1 MLDSKTRNE
10 ILLEE
15 KVAKIDDIN
24 FDKIY
29 DVDEFATKQLET
41 FEDASPNLEELST
54 RKIESFDDEETSS
67 KNSNAF
73 ELELQP
79 NEFLDSMV
87 WGEEEEIEEIHSKRK
102 FSLVNKPLFYAFTSI
117 ALLLCI
123 LFIYN
128 VFVIK
133 SLEGTIANSAS
144 TNSGGN
150 ISIVENNLNND
161 ITFDNGNKTEI
172 ENSKIYFNNS
182 NKNINIQTNWFN
194 EICNRLNQLFG
205 GNY

>member
-29 DVDEFATKQLET
+29 DVDEFATKQLES
-41 FEDASPNLEELST
+41 FEDVKPDLEELST
-54 RKIESFDDEETSS
+54 KKIEDFDDDVEETTSS
-67 KNSNAF
+67 TTAF

-79 NEFLDSMV
+79 NEFLDNMV
-87 WGEEEEIEEIHSKRK
+87 WGEDEEIEEIHAKRK

-117 ALLLCI
+117 AFLLCI

-133 SLEGTIANSAS
+133 SLEGSIASNAS
-144 TNSGGN
+144 SGTGGN
-150 ISIVENNLNND
+150 VSIIETENNN
-161 ITFDNGNKTEI
+161 ITFDNGNTTEI
-172 ENSKIYFNNS
+172 ESNKNYINNS

-194 EICNRLNQLFG
+194 ELCNKLNQLFG